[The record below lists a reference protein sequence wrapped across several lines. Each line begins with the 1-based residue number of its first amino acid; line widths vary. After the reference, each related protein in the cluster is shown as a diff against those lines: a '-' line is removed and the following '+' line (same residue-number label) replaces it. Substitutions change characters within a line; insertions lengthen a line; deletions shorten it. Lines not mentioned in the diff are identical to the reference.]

1 MKEKKL
7 REKVEKLKKQY
18 DAVKEKYDLSEFS
31 ILESIKLMD
40 NIKDYK
46 NRASLNEMD
55 MMVKVC
61 KKEINKIQNI
71 TIEYKET
78 QKVGDNID
86 KIKNDQKDIKIKFH
100 KNEKDINK
108 IIINEEEINDKI
120 KTQEEIIE
128 EMYKEASYFEKIT
141 RREMQYTGFGKLL
154 SSVLRIAG
162 GILTLP
168 FSGSRIFGV
177 ALGNT
182 MINRGL
188 KTLNSGLDVESKTI
202 VDYKY
207 TDIAHKISEVK
218 DKVEYTNL
226 IINDNLNEIEKLK
239 CNFAKYKEYNN
250 VLPNYEK
257 MLRKIEVLEENLK
270 LQQRKIS
277 SMDKKL
283 DEEKKMNAKKMQK
296 VINKN

>member
-1 MKEKKL
+1 
-7 REKVEKLKKQY
+7 
-18 DAVKEKYDLSEFS
+18 
-31 ILESIKLMD
+31 
-40 NIKDYK
+40 
-46 NRASLNEMD
+46 
-55 MMVKVC
+55 
-61 KKEINKIQNI
+61 
-71 TIEYKET
+71 
-78 QKVGDNID
+78 
-86 KIKNDQKDIKIKFH
+86 
-100 KNEKDINK
+100 
-108 IIINEEEINDKI
+108 
-120 KTQEEIIE
+120 
-128 EMYKEASYFEKIT
+128 
-141 RREMQYTGFGKLL
+141 MQYTGFGKLL

-188 KTLNSGLDVESKTI
+188 KTLNSGLDVESKTS

-207 TDIAHKISEVK
+207 TDIALKISEVK